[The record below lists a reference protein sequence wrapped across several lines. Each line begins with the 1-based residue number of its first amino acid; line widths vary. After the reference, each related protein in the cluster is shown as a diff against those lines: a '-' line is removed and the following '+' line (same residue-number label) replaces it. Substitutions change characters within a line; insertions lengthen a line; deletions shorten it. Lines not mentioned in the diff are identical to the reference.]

1 MTLRLVSGFGLACM
15 VAACGG
21 AGQDATEIGADAGP
35 AHVSDE
41 PVDAPQVRE
50 IPENTVISATEDS
63 LGDTLPVDVLRS
75 GGVVD
80 DGYFVR
86 MKPDSELV
94 DGIVGSYG
102 MNGDSDTGTIEFTF
116 EPDVL
121 TIPIVLPIIT
131 GPDPSS
137 LDVRVVCGEYTS
149 DLDLEGNQN
158 WAWREIPTASCS
170 GDNPATVIV
179 EDTGS
184 EWGQWIAVGAP
195 RLLLEES

>member
-1 MTLRLVSGFGLACM
+1 
-15 VAACGG
+15 
-21 AGQDATEIGADAGP
+21 
-35 AHVSDE
+35 
-41 PVDAPQVRE
+41 
-50 IPENTVISATEDS
+50 
-63 LGDTLPVDVLRS
+63 
-75 GGVVD
+75 
-80 DGYFVR
+80 